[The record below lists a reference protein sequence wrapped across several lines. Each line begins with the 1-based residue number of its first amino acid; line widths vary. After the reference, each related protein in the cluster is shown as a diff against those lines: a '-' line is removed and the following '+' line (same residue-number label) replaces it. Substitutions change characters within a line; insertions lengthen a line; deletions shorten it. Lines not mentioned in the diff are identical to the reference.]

1 MAAISR
7 NSTLLE
13 VAAIVSAAL
22 EEAGFKSVL
31 SGGAAISIYTDNRYE
46 SVDLDF
52 VSSVSMQELAT
63 ILEPL
68 GFERG
73 AKGRARYFCSERP
86 VTTAQRSDRDRSGIS
101 QRASNDHVLDFGG
114 AVQILRSLRRG
125 ELTQQGQVRPRSC
138 EVGGNLGEHP
148 GEALIAES
156 PSLSGVAPGG
166 FEGVVQHAAAHGC
179 HHHPGQIDARQ
190 GRAESRDR

>member
-1 MAAISR
+1 MAIISP

-31 SGGAAISIYTDNRYE
+31 SGGAAISIYTENRYA

-52 VSSVSMQELAT
+52 VSSVSMHELAT

-73 AKGRARYFCSERP
+73 AKGRARYF
-86 VTTAQRSDRDRSGIS
+86 
-101 QRASNDHVLDFGG
+101 
-114 AVQILRSLRRG
+114 
-125 ELTQQGQVRPRSC
+125 
-138 EVGGNLGEHP
+138 EHP
-148 GEALIAES
+148 CCVWYVEFPPEPVAVGSRLIG
-156 PSLSGVAPGG
+156 PHKC
-166 FEGVVQHAAAHGC
+166 HA
-179 HHHPGQIDARQ
+179 
-190 GRAESRDR
+190 

>member
-31 SGGAAISIYTDNRYE
+31 SDGAAISIYTDNRYE

-52 VSSVSMQELAT
+52 VSSVSMQELAA

-68 GFERG
+68 GFEKSR
-73 AKGRARYFCSERP
+73 F
-86 VTTAQRSDRDRSGIS
+86 
-101 QRASNDHVLDFGG
+101 
-114 AVQILRSLRRG
+114 
-125 ELTQQGQVRPRSC
+125 
-138 EVGGNLGEHP
+138 VGFY
-148 GEALIAES
+148 S
-156 PSLSGVAPGG
+156 
-166 FEGVVQHAAAHGC
+166 
-179 HHHPGQIDARQ
+179 
-190 GRAESRDR
+190 